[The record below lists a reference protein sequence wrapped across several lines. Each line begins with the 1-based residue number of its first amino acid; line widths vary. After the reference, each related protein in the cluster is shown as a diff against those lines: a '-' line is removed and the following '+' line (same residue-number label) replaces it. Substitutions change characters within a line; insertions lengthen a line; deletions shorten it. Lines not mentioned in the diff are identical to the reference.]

1 MALPV
6 SQVDYNEYIN
16 ICFRNLAMPKLNFT
30 WLWLYSQAKFI
41 SHLITA
47 FEAVKHKNTKEIQRP
62 ALIVQ
67 VFLFLPKPWFSM
79 LTLDSSA

>member
-16 ICFRNLAMPKLNFT
+16 ICFRNLAMPELNST

-41 SHLITA
+41 PHLITA
-47 FEAVKHKNTKEIQRP
+47 FEAIKHKNTKGIQRP
-62 ALIVQ
+62 ALIV
-67 VFLFLPKPWFSM
+67 
-79 LTLDSSA
+79 

>member
-30 WLWLYSQAKFI
+30 WLCLFSQAKFI

-47 FEAVKHKNTKEIQRP
+47 FEAVKHKSTKEIQRP
-62 ALIVQ
+62 ALIV
-67 VFLFLPKPWFSM
+67 
-79 LTLDSSA
+79 